1 MMLERLRTKRT
12 GRVLRIGLALACLA
26 YGFYIADFRAARIT
40 PFGLA
45 LYALPLLFQL
55 SKSSLVRAYALWFGV
70 FMVAQGVLAPVLLGD
85 TANLY
90 HHVPNL
96 TRIVDAKVAEF
107 SGSAGAQRVTTDELG
122 FRAWPRVNYRE
133 ATDLRIFAI
142 GGSTTEE
149 FSINDE
155 ETWTYRVQ
163 TALAKELSRHV
174 EVINTGTSGA
184 MSQHHIATLKYIEP
198 LHPNV
203 ALFLIGG
210 NDWNY
215 DIHREFGSN
224 IPSQRRMFPDT
235 PLGRL
240 ARSTYYRVFGQVTNE
255 VVKSNFIP
263 QGGSLE
269 RERKI
274 TWFPDKA
281 SDRYLANL
289 ARIGSICRDTQ
300 LTCVFITQPNGYQAG
315 APEALKDLF
324 WMSPPAAS
332 YSLTFE
338 SLVHVAEVYNRAL
351 ADFAAKN
358 GFALCDLAPKIDA
371 TVENLTDELHFSFK
385 GSERVAEA
393 ITECLRP
400 LVEKI
405 SR

>member
-1 MMLERLRTKRT
+1 MFERMRTKRI
-12 GRVLRIGLALACLA
+12 GPFLRIGLALACLA

-55 SKSSLVRAYALWFGV
+55 SKKPLVRAYALWFGV
-70 FMVAQGVLAPVLLGD
+70 FMVAQGVFSPILLGD
-85 TANLY
+85 AANLY

-107 SGSAGAQRVTTDELG
+107 TGGAGAQRVTTDELG
-122 FRAWPRVNYRE
+122 FRAWPRVNYE
-133 ATDLRIFAI
+133 EPAELRIFAI

-155 ETWTYRVQ
+155 ETWTHRVQ
-163 TALAKELSRHV
+163 TALTKDLSRHV

-184 MSQHHIATLKYIEP
+184 MSQHHIATLKYIES
-198 LHPNV
+198 LHPNI
-203 ALFLIGG
+203 ALFLVGA

-224 IPSQRRMFPDT
+224 VQRPRRTFPGT

-240 ARSTYYRVFGQVTNE
+240 ARSTYYRVFEKVPNK
-255 VVKSNFIP
+255 VVKSDFIT
-263 QGGSLE
+263 QGGSLK

-274 TWFPDKA
+274 TWFPEKA

-289 ARIGSICRDTQ
+289 ARLGSICRDTQ
-300 LTCVFITQPNGYQAG
+300 LTCVFFTQPNGYQPG
-315 APEALKDLF
+315 APEAFKDLF
-324 WMSPPAAS
+324 WMSPPFAS
-332 YSLTFE
+332 YSLTFD
-338 SLVHVAEVYNRAL
+338 SLVRVAEVYNRAL
-351 ADFAAKN
+351 IDFGAKN
-358 GFALCDLAPKIDA
+358 GFPVCDLASRLEPSI
-371 TVENLTDELHFSFK
+371 ELFTDELHFSFK

-393 ITECLRP
+393 VTECLRP
-400 LVEKI
+400 LLEKTH
-405 SR
+405 R